1 MKLSQ
6 RRMGRPSLSG
16 MLATRQGAL
25 LLAILCAVCAAGI
38 LMFALSSYKRGV
50 SAPVAAPPQ
59 ATVLVAAGAIPKGTS
74 GSDVASQS
82 LYKSTPIAASQVAAG
97 AISDPSLLVGKVAQ
111 SDILAGAQLTAA
123 NFNTTITAAALLAPN
138 QRAVSIQPDEVHGD
152 LDVLAAGD
160 HVDVYAE
167 LTQNG
172 TPIISLLDPN
182 TLVLKAPG
190 TVLAGAPTPP
200 AAGAPTPPAAGTP
213 AAGTPGAAAAAK
225 SNGALV
231 LAVTS
236 AMAPDLALSADTG
249 KLWLIL
255 RPANA
260 TTTPGGIT
268 TGGDIVSLA
277 STATNFNNNRNTNPT
292 GTHR

>member
-123 NFNTTITAAALLAPN
+123 NFNTTITAAALLAPS

-200 AAGAPTPPAAGTP
+200 AAGTPAAGTP
-213 AAGTPGAAAAAK
+213 AAAAAAK